1 MRTIVKI
8 ALGITVIALIRH
20 LLMSVNDITDTRME
34 EAVADEGYE
43 TAPDILY
50 PNRKMFGDNLHY
62 GPVLPQ

>member
-1 MRTIVKI
+1 MRTILKL

-20 LLMSVNDITDTRME
+20 FLTTVSDITDTRME
-34 EAVADEGYE
+34 EAVAEEGYE

-50 PNRKMFGDNLHY
+50 PNKKTFGDNLHY

>member
-1 MRTIVKI
+1 MRMIVKI

-20 LLMSVNDITDTRME
+20 FLTTISDITDGRME
-34 EAVADEGYE
+34 VAVADEGYE

-50 PNRKMFGDNLHY
+50 PNKKTFGDNLHY